1 MRYYYTFTSKARDK
15 EKDPTSSTVEDVGAG
30 VSHMLR
36 LQNGTVI
43 LENNLATPYKTP
55 HSIAIWARD

>member
-30 VSHMLR
+30 VSHAS
-36 LQNGTVI
+36 T
-43 LENNLATPYKTP
+43 TKW
-55 HSIAIWARD
+55 HSYSGKQFGNTL